1 MQQLPD
7 GNARYFLS
15 DRYVYLF
22 PLREPGQESG
32 GPSESDVDVSFVSK
46 NLNALVGQRLDYTA
60 FARDTPPGQKG
71 GHICCQMSIVC
82 LPSHDAPGGC
92 LPPLNEYLLRHV
104 AVGNVPCAG
113 KACECTLYTARAS
126 IISIPASTANR
137 IQLGYG
143 GRTDAA
149 DISYGVGGQGGSN
162 AETVSSSRGDGLSS
176 TANALTRT
184 TQVMCIELVADRFLR
199 R

>member
-1 MQQLPD
+1 MPD

-126 IISIPASTANR
+126 IISIPASTADSTHPGQAGCSDTADASPR
-137 IQLGYG
+137 LG
-143 GRTDAA
+143 D
-149 DISYGVGGQGGSN
+149 QGGSD
-162 AETVSSSRGDGLSS
+162 AGMVSSACGARVAGTDQ
-176 TANALTRT
+176 ALLRT
-184 TQVMCIELVADRFLR
+184 TRVLCIELVADRFLR